1 MNVENGGG
9 KFVEPTV
16 PEGYVFHKIFRN
28 NYLYKLY
35 GLMTLD
41 TFHKVK

>member
-1 MNVENGGG
+1 MEKENLLNPHTW
-9 KFVEPTV
+9 K
-16 PEGYVFHKIFRN
+16 GYFFHKIFRN

-41 TFHKVK
+41 TFHKIK